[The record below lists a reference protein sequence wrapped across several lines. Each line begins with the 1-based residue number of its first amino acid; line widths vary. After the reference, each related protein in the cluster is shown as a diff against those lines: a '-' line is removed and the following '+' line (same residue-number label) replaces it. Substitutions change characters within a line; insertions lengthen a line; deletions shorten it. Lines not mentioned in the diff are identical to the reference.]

1 MKTVLRIGGI
11 IIAVCVIGAFILFAI
26 RSRRPTAASDAVAAS
41 TAAVTQGYIEQT
53 VSATGNAAA
62 EQQVA
67 LGFGSSGQV
76 AEVLVGEGQQVKA
89 GDVLA
94 RLDTASLK
102 WQVARAQTSLGT
114 AEARLKQTE
123 QPASA
128 EDLASAQ
135 AAVDSAEANY
145 EKVKAG
151 PTQAELAS
159 ARAALDSAQ
168 ANYEKVKAG
177 PTKEDLAS
185 AKAALDEAQAAL
197 EQAQAAYD
205 LVKDRPDV
213 AMLPQ
218 ALNLQNATIEYQ
230 RAKANYES
238 AANHPTPSELA
249 AAEAQVSQAEANLAD
264 LQARP
269 TPSDLAAAK
278 AQVSQAE
285 ANLAQLQA
293 RPAADDVA
301 VAQAQV
307 DEAVTALD
315 QAQSQLQDA
324 VLTAPFDGTILTV
337 DARAGEWASPGTP
350 AIVLAATGPMVL
362 KVEADELDVPQISV
376 GQPVHLHFN
385 ALAGDQITGTVT
397 FIAPASSNVQGAV
410 AYEVDIR
417 FEPGQLPVRL
427 GMTAEVEIVVD
438 SANNALLVPN
448 RAIAADRTAGR
459 YYVTRQRPDGSTEQ
473 VEVQI
478 GLRDGQYT
486 QVLKGLNLG
495 DQLVLPEV
503 PTSSGST
510 STQSSGGPF
519 GGIMRRGGQ

>member
-1 MKTVLRIGGI
+1 MKNVLRIGGI
-11 IIAVCVIGAFILFAI
+11 IIAVLVIGAVALLAL
-26 RSRRPTAASDAVAAS
+26 RPRRPATANNVAATS
-41 TAAVTQGYIEQT
+41 TAEVIQGYIEQT

-62 EQQVA
+62 QQQVA
-67 LGFGSSGQV
+67 LSFGSTGRI
-76 AEVLVGEGQQVKA
+76 AEVLVAEGQQVRT
-89 GDVLA
+89 GDILA
-94 RLDTASLK
+94 RLDTASLE
-102 WQVARAQTSLGT
+102 WQVARAQASLDT
-114 AEARLKQTE
+114 TQARLGQTE

-128 EDLASAQ
+128 EDLAAAQ
-135 AAVDSAEANY
+135 AAVDSATASY

-159 ARAALDSAQ
+159 ARAAVDSAQ
-168 ANYEKVKAG
+168 TNYERVKAG

-197 EQAQAAYD
+197 QQAQAAYD
-205 LVKDRPDV
+205 QVKDRPDV

-218 ALNLQNATIEYQ
+218 ALNLQNATTEYQ

-285 ANLAQLQA
+285 ASLAQLQA

-307 DEAVTALD
+307 DEAVIALD
-315 QAQSQLQDA
+315 QAQSQLKDA
-324 VLTAPFDGTILTV
+324 VLTAPFDGTVLIME
-337 DARAGEWASPGTP
+337 ARAGEWATPGTP
-350 AIVLAATGPMVL
+350 AVTLATAGPMVL

-376 GQPVHLHFN
+376 GQPVDLHFN

-397 FIAPASSNVQGAV
+397 FIAPASSNVGGVV
-410 AYEVDIR
+410 AYDVSIR

-427 GMTAEVEIVVD
+427 GMTAEVQIVVA
-438 SANNALLVPN
+438 SADNALLVPN
-448 RAIAADRTAGR
+448 RAITADREAGR

-473 VEVQI
+473 LEVQI

-486 QVLKGLNLG
+486 QILKGVNLG
-495 DQLVLPEV
+495 DRLVLPEV
-503 PTSSGST
+503 PASSGST
-510 STQSSGGPF
+510 TSQGSGGPF
-519 GGIMRRGGQ
+519 GGLMRRGGQ

>member
-1 MKTVLRIGGI
+1 MKMVLRVGGI
-11 IIAVCVIGAFILFAI
+11 IIAVCVIGAVVLFAM
-26 RSRRPTAASDAVAAS
+26 RHRRATVASSVQATS
-41 TAAVTQGYIEQT
+41 TAVVTQGYIEQT
-53 VSATGNAAA
+53 VSATGNSAA
-62 EQQVA
+62 EQQVT
-67 LGFGSSGQV
+67 LSFGSTDRI
-76 AEVLVGEGQQVKA
+76 AEVMVEEGQQVAA

-94 RLDTASLK
+94 RLDTASLE
-102 WQVARAQTSLGT
+102 WQVARAQASLDT
-114 AEARLKQTE
+114 AQARLKQAE

-135 AAVDSAEANY
+135 ASVDSAQANY

-159 ARAALDSAQ
+159 AKAAVDSAQ

-249 AAEAQVSQAEANLAD
+249 AAEAQLSQAEANLTD

-269 TPSDLAAAK
+269 AASDLAAAQ

-293 RPAADDVA
+293 RPSADDVA

-307 DEAVTALD
+307 DEAVVALD
-315 QAQSQLQDA
+315 QTQSQLEDA
-324 VLTAPFDGTILTV
+324 VLTAPFGGTVLTV
-337 DARAGEWASPGTP
+337 NARAGEWASPGAP
-350 AIVLAATGPMVL
+350 AIVLAATGPMLL
-362 KVEADELDVPQISV
+362 KVEADELDVPQIKV
-376 GQPVHLHFN
+376 GQAVHLHFN
-385 ALAGDQITGTVT
+385 ALPGDQITGTVT
-397 FIAPASSNVQGAV
+397 FIAPASTNVQGAV
-410 AYEVDIR
+410 AYEVGIR
-417 FEPGQLPVRL
+417 FEPGSVPVRL
-427 GMTAEVEIVVD
+427 GMTAEVEIVVG
-438 SANNALLVPN
+438 SADGALLVPN
-448 RAIAADRTAGR
+448 RAITADREAGR
-459 YYVTRQRPDGSTEQ
+459 YYVTRQRSDGSTEQ

-495 DQLVLPEV
+495 DRLVLPEV

-510 STQSSGGPF
+510 SSQSSGGPF